1 MNKRR
6 AWILVFLSLGTLYY
20 LSSIPGLR
28 VLPVLKQV
36 NDLLAILDTNLQKL
50 SLYIAANLPSE
61 LGPAKTFSSD
71 FYHYASENPVII
83 EFLLRKAGHVAVFF
97 LLTILFFLL
106 LREYIE
112 RPGLAVLGA
121 FALGSVIAALDEFH
135 QSFVDGRHGTI
146 VDVFINLIGVS
157 MAAVLILFSFFLASK
172 WIE

>member
-6 AWILVFLSLGTLYY
+6 AWVLILLALGTLYY

-36 NDLLAILDTNLQKL
+36 NYLLTLLDTNMQKL

-83 EFLLRKAGHVAVFF
+83 EFILRKAAHVGVFF
-97 LLTILFFLL
+97 LITILFFLL

-112 RPGLAVLGA
+112 RPGLTVLGA
-121 FALGSVIAALDEFH
+121 FALGSLVAALDEFH
-135 QSFVDGRHGTI
+135 QSFVDGRHGTL

-172 WIE
+172 WLE